1 MLEEAVKEEI
11 REALRNVGENVSG
24 FRSRSQQR
32 QMIAEVAR
40 TLAGDC
46 DGRRLLAIEGP
57 TGTGKSLAYLLAGIP
72 VARAEGRQLIISTA
86 TVALQEQIV
95 DRDLPAL
102 QRNSGLD
109 FTYALIKGRRRY
121 VCTRNLE
128 QLVGGAAQ
136 GEMDL
141 GSASV
146 GPAHWPRKPEAGEL
160 DALQALYQD
169 LLDGRWDGDLDRR
182 PAPAA
187 DLHGPMTTDRH
198 GCTGR
203 GCPHVRDC
211 PFHVARRGMEEQ
223 DVLVA
228 NHDLVLAD
236 LAMGGGVIL
245 PPPEQVFYVFDEAH
259 HLAARATDAFRAEA
273 PLQGSVQWLEK
284 LPRLAGQ
291 AITLL
296 PEDAGRHLEALE
308 RSVNELSAMLHEMQ
322 GMIRRDW
329 RQNSRDGVWR
339 FPAGELPEP
348 MGDLVP
354 GLRDASAD
362 VEKHF
367 GRIGQAFAKVTA
379 DEGVTPGSV
388 AERLAPELGEAASR
402 VEHLAATW
410 RLVAREQ
417 PPEAPPVARW
427 VTALGHGRPD
437 YLVAA
442 SPVSAA
448 AMLRAGL
455 WSRAAGAVLT
465 SATLTALG
473 RFDRMRLACGL
484 EEDDGTRYISLASPF
499 DYRNR
504 AVLHVPRMD
513 SDPRDPE
520 GHTDELIRVL
530 PGLLGAEPGGTLVLF
545 ASARQL
551 DAVFEALPADCQAR
565 VLRQREQPRAD
576 LLAAHARAVEAG
588 GASVI
593 FGLAGF
599 AEGVDLPGELCRHVI
614 IAKLPFAVPDSPV
627 EATLAEWL
635 ESRGRNPFMDITV
648 PDAGMKLVQACGRL
662 LRSESDSG
670 RVTVLDRRLIT
681 HRYGK
686 ALLSG
691 LPPFGREMGTPLTAP
706 PPTGT
711 G

>member
-1 MLEEAVKEEI
+1 MLEESVKQEI
-11 REALRNVGENVSG
+11 REALRQVGQNVPG

-40 TLAGDC
+40 TLAGEC
-46 DGRRLLAIEGP
+46 EGRRLLAIEGP

-72 VARAEGRQLIISTA
+72 VARAEGRQLIVSTA

-102 QRNSGLD
+102 QANSGLT
-109 FTYALIKGRRRY
+109 FSYGLIKGRRRY

-141 GSASV
+141 GGPSA
-146 GPAHWPRKPEAGEL
+146 GPAHWPRKPQTGEL
-160 DALQALYQD
+160 EHLQALYRD
-169 LLDGRWDGDLDRR
+169 LQAGDWDGDLDRR
-182 PAPAA
+182 PPPAA
-187 DLHGPMTTDRH
+187 DLQGPMTTDRH

-203 GCPHVRDC
+203 GCPHVSDC
-211 PFHVARRGMEEQ
+211 PFHRARRGMEEQ

-259 HLAARATDAFRAEA
+259 HLAARATDAFRAES
-273 PLQGSVQWLEK
+273 PLLASVQWLER

-291 AITLL
+291 AISLL
-296 PEDAGRHLEALE
+296 PEEAGRHLEALE
-308 RSVNELSAMLHEMQ
+308 RAVNELSAMLNEMH

-329 RQNSRDGVWR
+329 QRMNRDGVWR
-339 FPAGELPEP
+339 FPAGELPAPLGE
-348 MGDLVP
+348 LVP
-354 GLRDASAD
+354 GLRDASAE
-362 VEKHF
+362 VEKHY
-367 GRIGQAFAKVTA
+367 GRIGQAFAKATA
-379 DEGVTPGSV
+379 EEGVTPGSV
-388 AERLAPELGEAASR
+388 AERLAPELGEVASR

-410 RLVAREQ
+410 RLVAWEQ
-417 PPEAPPVARW
+417 PSEAPPVARW
-427 VTALGHGRPD
+427 ITALGSGRPD

-448 AMLRAGL
+448 AMLRNGL

-484 EEDDGTRYISLASPF
+484 EEEDGTRYLSLASPF

-504 AVLHVPRMD
+504 AVLHVPRMA

-520 GHTDELIRVL
+520 AHTGELIRVL
-530 PGLLGAEPGGTLVLF
+530 PGILEPEGGTLVLF

-551 DAVFEALPADCQAR
+551 DAVYEGLPAEWQGR
-565 VLRQREQPRAD
+565 ILRQRERPRAD

-588 GASVI
+588 EPSVI
-593 FGLAGF
+593 FGLASF
-599 AEGVDLPGELCRHVI
+599 AEGVDLPGDLCRHVI

-662 LRSESDSG
+662 LRSEADSG
-670 RVTVLDRRLIT
+670 RVTVLDRRLLT
-681 HRYGK
+681 HRYGQ
-686 ALLSG
+686 ALLNG
-691 LPPFGREMGTPLTAP
+691 LPPFGRELGTPIVAP
-706 PPTGT
+706 AALG
-711 G
+711 

>member
-1 MLEEAVKEEI
+1 MLEESVKQEI
-11 REALRNVGENVSG
+11 REALRQVGQNVPG

-40 TLAGDC
+40 TLAGEC
-46 DGRRLLAIEGP
+46 EGRRLLAIEGP

-102 QRNSGLD
+102 QASSGLT
-109 FTYALIKGRRRY
+109 FSYALIKGRRRY

-141 GSASV
+141 GGPAA

-160 DALQALYQD
+160 EALQALYHD
-169 LLDGRWDGDLDRR
+169 LQAGDWDGDLDRR
-182 PAPAA
+182 PPPAA

-203 GCPHVRDC
+203 GCPHVSDC
-211 PFHVARRGMEEQ
+211 PFHRARRGMEEQ

-259 HLAARATDAFRAEA
+259 HLAARATDAFRAES
-273 PLQGSVQWLEK
+273 PLLTSVQWLER

-291 AITLL
+291 AISLL
-296 PEDAGRHLEALE
+296 PEEAGRHLEALE
-308 RSVNELSAMLHEMQ
+308 RAVNELSAMLHEMH

-329 RQNSRDGVWR
+329 QRMSRDGVWR
-339 FPAGELPEP
+339 FPAGELPAPLGE
-348 MGDLVP
+348 LVP
-354 GLRDASAD
+354 GLRDASAE
-362 VEKHF
+362 VEKHY
-367 GRIGQAFAKVTA
+367 GRIGQAFAKVA
-379 DEGVTPGSV
+379 AEEGAAPGSA

-417 PPEAPPVARW
+417 PADAPPVARW
-427 VTALGHGRPD
+427 ITALGSGRPD

-448 AMLRAGL
+448 AMLRNGL

-484 EEDDGTRYISLASPF
+484 DEDDGTRYLSLASPF

-520 GHTDELIRVL
+520 AHTRELIRVL
-530 PGLLGAEPGGTLVLF
+530 PGILEPEGGTLVLF

-551 DAVFEALPADCQAR
+551 DAVYEGLPALWQGR
-565 VLRQREQPRAD
+565 ILRQRESPRVD

-588 GASVI
+588 EPSVI

-599 AEGVDLPGELCRHVI
+599 AEGVDLPGELCRHVV

-662 LRSESDSG
+662 LRSEADSG
-670 RVTVLDRRLIT
+670 RVTVLDRRLLT

-686 ALLSG
+686 ALLNG
-691 LPPFGREMGTPLTAP
+691 LPPFGRELGTPLVAP
-706 PPTGT
+706 AAAG
-711 G
+711 